1 MNYIIKYV
9 CGEPCFDALGVI
21 KLGCAQSV
29 PINDRIYAQA
39 QLGRNDDSLFI
50 KIISFETKPAEDAR
64 LTAVFSFGD
73 RELRMTV
80 TASGQAQAFCGSSDL
95 TAQMTAYITQGEDL
109 QGEYWSCVFLF
120 PLEMLLSAF
129 GTDKNAL
136 PLTLLG
142 NIIRENPAVSSAV
155 PTNEKAIFTM
165 K

>member
-1 MNYIIKYV
+1 MKYIIKYV
-9 CGEPCFDALGVI
+9 SGEPCFDALGVI

-39 QLGRNDDSLFI
+39 QLGCNDDSLFI
-50 KIISFETKPAEDAR
+50 KIISFETKPTEDAR
-64 LTAVFSFGD
+64 LTAVFCLGD

-80 TASGQAQAFCGSSDL
+80 TADGQAQARCGGSDL

-109 QGEYWSCVFLF
+109 QGEYWSGVFLF
-120 PLEMLLSAF
+120 PLDALFAAL

-136 PLTLLG
+136 PLTLSG
-142 NIIRENPAVSSAV
+142 NIFRENPAISSAV
-155 PTNEKAIFTM
+155 PIDESAIFTI